1 MISLPKIGIS
11 FGSREAVKSV
21 KGAAVA
27 GVGAAVYSAL
37 LSAGVIPNALQS
49 PDVTPYVVAGL
60 SVAVNMVRQFM
71 VKHSDSD
78 Y

>member
-11 FGSREAVKSV
+11 FGSREAVKSI

-27 GVGAAVYSAL
+27 GVGASLYSAL
-37 LSAGVIPNALQS
+37 LSAGVMPDSLQS
-49 PDVTPYVVAGL
+49 SDGMPYVVAGL
-60 SVAVNMVRQFM
+60 SVVVNIVRQLM
-71 VKHSDSD
+71 VKQSDSD